1 MADVRDSARSS
12 PAAEQSTAQL
22 VQRATEQISQLIRD
36 ELTLAR
42 IELAE
47 KGRNAGIGFGLF
59 GGGGVLALYGLGALL
74 TAVVLLLALAMPAWV
89 AALIV
94 AVVLF
99 GLAAVLAATGRGR
112 VRRAVPPVPTA
123 ATDSLRADVG
133 AVTDAVRERRR
144 S

>member
-1 MADVRDSARSS
+1 
-12 PAAEQSTAQL
+12 
-22 VQRATEQISQLIRD
+22 
-36 ELTLAR
+36 
-42 IELAE
+42 
-47 KGRNAGIGFGLF
+47 
-59 GGGGVLALYGLGALL
+59 
-74 TAVVLLLALAMPAWV
+74 VVLLLALAMPAWV